1 MEPIL
6 DSTQMELQPASYAG
20 FWIRFGAAFID
31 GLIMYVIQMAI
42 TLAFFG
48 SMMMQ
53 PENFQSGLGPILTY
67 YLIIVGL
74 NLVYFAVMESSSY
87 QATFGKRAL
96 GLKVV
101 TLNNERLS
109 FGNAIGRYLAKIPS
123 AMILLIG
130 YMMAGWTEKK
140 QALHDMIAGTYV
152 VKN

>member
-6 DSTQMELQPASYAG
+6 DATQMELPPTAYAG

-31 GLIMYVIQMAI
+31 GIILAVVQIPVALILFGGMMIKAEAVQNELKSVLYYYVIIGFLHMI
-42 TLAFFG
+42 
-48 SMMMQ
+48 
-53 PENFQSGLGPILTY
+53 
-67 YLIIVGL
+67 
-74 NLVYFAVMESSSY
+74 YFSVMESSSY
-87 QATFGKRAL
+87 QATLGKRAL

-101 TLNNERLS
+101 DLNGERIFL
-109 FGNAIGRYLAKIPS
+109 GHAIGRYLSKFPS

-152 VKN
+152 VK